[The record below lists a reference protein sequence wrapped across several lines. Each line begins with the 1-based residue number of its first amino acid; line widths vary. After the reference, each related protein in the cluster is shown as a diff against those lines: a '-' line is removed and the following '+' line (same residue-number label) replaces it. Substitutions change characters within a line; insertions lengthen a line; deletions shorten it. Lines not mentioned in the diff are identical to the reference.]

1 MQGGHVSVV
10 SGSSVSSKSGNILI
24 KTESGGTIGPSGN
37 LIMQTGNTS
46 LGDTGA
52 VELTYGAGSSGKE
65 EKIYFSVRSSDSGA
79 GGMIKMGAGL
89 TLDAN
94 KIDGKSL

>member
-46 LGDTGA
+46 LGDSGA
-52 VELTYGAGSSGKE
+52 V
-65 EKIYFSVRSSDSGA
+65 
-79 GGMIKMGAGL
+79 
-89 TLDAN
+89 
-94 KIDGKSL
+94 